1 MKKNLKLYDKIALY
15 LNVFIIILMIT
26 CSNAGA
32 VSVKVPLKDILQV
45 ENIRLGRNQL
55 QYGFL

>member
-26 CSNAGA
+26 CSKAGA
-32 VSVKVPLKDILQV
+32 VSVKVPLKG
-45 ENIRLGRNQL
+45 NSSGGK
-55 QYGFL
+55 YPP